1 MSIPGMHQVVY
12 RTRILSKIY
21 KVAIRIIIIIIFL
34 KYVVLSCVYYFG
46 KMLNLKNVMQ
56 VNMSIAILP
65 MSAEFNWSP
74 TTVGLVQSSF
84 FWGYL
89 LTQVFYSPM
98 TISHLSMEGIPWVV
112 STCCWSL

>member
-1 MSIPGMHQVVY
+1 
-12 RTRILSKIY
+12 
-21 KVAIRIIIIIIFL
+21 
-34 KYVVLSCVYYFG
+34 
-46 KMLNLKNVMQ
+46 MQ

-89 LTQVFYSPM
+89 LTQVFTLPWPFL
-98 TISHLSMEGIPWVV
+98 TLAWGCEHLLLVFTNIIVNLFVDGKSCDGLL
-112 STCCWSL
+112 S